1 MAIKGIDISKY
12 QTDVDYKKVKADGVE
27 FAILRIGYTGYGT
40 GKRQAKDTL
49 FETHYKGCRDAGIN
63 IGGYFFG
70 RGVSA
75 EEGKK
80 EAEYVLSLIK
90 GKTFEYP
97 IFYDTEDTYYQ
108 AKATK
113 AQNTAACK
121 AFCDAIKAAGYKTG
135 IYASKSWF
143 TDKLNDNEL
152 QAYDHW
158 VAQYYNKITYNG
170 SYTMWQYT
178 SSGKVNGIKGNVDM
192 NWCYKN
198 YIEKTTTPAP
208 VTPTPV
214 VPTPV
219 APKPTASTK
228 KTFGKTGD
236 KITLSKAN
244 LYAASTSSAPSGN
257 PKTGTYY
264 IWDNEVVN
272 GRIRITNTKER
283 VGKTG
288 QITGWV
294 NIAQISTTTPT
305 STPVTPKPATP
316 KPADKYAVGA
326 EVKLVKGKLYIASTG
341 KTALTKTKTYYI
353 YDGIKINGRYRVTN
367 NKKNCGKKPL
377 ALYVSGWVEI

>member
-12 QTDVDYKKVKADGVE
+12 QTGVDYKKVKADGVE

-40 GKRQAKDTL
+40 GKLQAKDTL
-49 FETHYKGCRDAGIN
+49 FETHYKGCKDAGIHV
-63 IGGYFFG
+63 GGYFFG

-121 AFCDAIKAAGYKTG
+121 AFCDTIKAVGYKTG

-143 TDKLNDNEL
+143 TDRLNDNEL
-152 QAYDHW
+152 KGYDHW
-158 VAQYYNKITYNG
+158 VAQYYNKCTYAG
-170 SYTMWQYT
+170 DYTMWQYT
-178 SSGKVNGIKGNVDM
+178 SSGKVNGINGNVDM

-198 YIEKTTTPAP
+198 YVEKTTTP
-208 VTPTPV
+208 TP
-214 VPTPV
+214 
-219 APKPTASTK
+219 APKPVEQPKPTPKPNPTPAK
-228 KTFGKTGD
+228 VVYGKNGD
-236 KITLSKAN
+236 QLN
-244 LYAASTSSAPSGN
+244 LKNVNFYAASSSTTPSGR
-257 PKTGTYY
+257 PRTGVFY

-272 GRIRITNTKER
+272 GKIRITTQKAW
-283 VGKTG
+283 VGVPKKVTAW
-288 QITGWV
+288 I
-294 NIAQISTTTPT
+294 NIAQIPTNKPTTVVPKPT
-305 STPVTPKPATP
+305 TPKPTN
-316 KPADKYAVGA
+316 KYTVGA
-326 EVKLVKGKLYIASTG
+326 EVKLVKGKLYVASTG
-341 KTALTKTKTYYI
+341 KTAFTKTKTYYI

-367 NKKNCGKKPL
+367 NKKNCGKKPI
-377 ALYVSGWVEI
+377 ALYVSGWVEV